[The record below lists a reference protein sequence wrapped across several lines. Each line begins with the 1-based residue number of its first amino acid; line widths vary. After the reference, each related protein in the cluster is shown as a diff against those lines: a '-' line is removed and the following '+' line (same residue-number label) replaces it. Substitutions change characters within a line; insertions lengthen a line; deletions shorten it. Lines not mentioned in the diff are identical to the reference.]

1 MLGSIRGR
9 PLHVVVADD
18 DANATTIVVTVY
30 EPDPVHSRAK
40 RNTTMK
46 ANIDVLAKLGEEG
59 FDG

>member
-1 MLGSIRGR
+1 VQVLGQRLGQ
-9 PLHVVVADD
+9 LDAEAVQADVVLIAG
-18 DANATTIVVTVY
+18 
-30 EPDPVHSRAK
+30 VHSRAK

>member
-1 MLGSIRGR
+1 MSFPGLRAECITIKGYAKC
-9 PLHVVVADD
+9 LHA
-18 DANATTIVVTVY
+18 
-30 EPDPVHSRAK
+30 PVHSRAK